1 MSPEEIQALV
11 DSSIGSAITGLREE
25 FTKANQGLAA
35 SLTKE
40 VKKVLS
46 SQTPQ
51 PAENESSEDSN
62 KLTLKNLQQQLSDLQ
77 NQLVQKDKEAFTAK
91 KSQAISQVIANS
103 KALNPSAL
111 MKLFSLEYG
120 DYIQEEAGN
129 WFINKGDNVLPL
141 QDALNNYLTSDEGKF
156 YLPPSGVNGS
166 GSTETKPA
174 PINANQPLKAED
186 ALFAAFSNY

>member
-11 DSSIGSAITGLREE
+11 ESSIGNAISGLREE

-46 SQTPQ
+46 TQVSQ
-51 PAENESSEDSN
+51 PAETEQEDSS
-62 KLTLKNLQQQLSDLQ
+62 KLTLKSLQQQLADLQ
-77 NQLVQKDKEAFTAK
+77 SQLAQKDKEAFSAK

-103 KALNPSAL
+103 QALNPSAL

-120 DYIQEEAGN
+120 DSIKEENGA
-129 WFINKGDNVLPL
+129 WFVDKGDNVLPL
-141 QDALNNYLTSDEGKF
+141 QDALNTYLNSDEGKF

-166 GSTETKPA
+166 GATETKPV
-174 PINANQPLKAED
+174 PVNTNQPLKAED